1 MIYAINAETLG
12 LSEYSHTGD
21 AELIEHKGKTIF
33 RSSSGLDEQ
42 VPGVSPISFTVGTIK
57 TGKLTLAGNQEFN
70 IPKVSFGAEG
80 QGTVVVEYVTQE
92 YGQLHANPS
101 DIRDLAE
108 LDQHEMTLETHQAA
122 RSYQFTLTLDS
133 PGTKL
138 ESLDAYVNPVRHKR
152 RG

>member
-1 MIYAINAETLG
+1 MIYAVNAQTLG
-12 LSEYSHTGD
+12 LSEYSHSGD
-21 AELIEHKGKTIF
+21 AELIEYNGKTIL
-33 RSSSGLDEQ
+33 RSDLGLFEQ
-42 VPGVSPISFTVGTIK
+42 VPGIDPATVVAEIK

-70 IPKVSFGAEG
+70 IPKISFGAEG
-80 QGTVVVEYVTQE
+80 QGLIMVQYVTQE

-101 DIRDLAE
+101 EMRDLAE

-122 RSYQFTLTLDS
+122 RSYQFTLTLDF
-133 PGTKL
+133 PGAKI